1 VRSGKIAKR
10 KEKKAIMSMHVPAIS
25 QPQAWVLAIRPKTLP
40 AAVSPVIVGA
50 ALAAADGRFAL
61 WPVLAALLGALLLQ
75 IGSNLANDYFDALHG
90 ADTPDRLGPT
100 RVTAAGLITPAAMR
114 AGMVVVFA
122 LSALVGLYLVW
133 LGGWPILVIG
143 VAAILAALAYTG
155 GPKPF
160 GYMGLGDLF
169 VFLFFGPVAVCGTYY
184 LQAHSVSF
192 DALLASLSMGA
203 LITAILV
210 VNNLRDIDSDRTAG
224 KYTLAVR
231 WGREG
236 ARIEYITLLAL
247 AYTALLILAI
257 SDGSLWMLAPL
268 LTLPRALSLITTI
281 RRATDGP
288 TLNAALA
295 GTAQLSLLFAIALSL
310 GFLLS

>member
-1 VRSGKIAKR
+1 
-10 KEKKAIMSMHVPAIS
+10 MSMHVPAIS
-25 QPQAWVLAIRPKTLP
+25 QPKAWVLAIRPKTLP

-50 ALAAADGRFAL
+50 ALAAADGHFAF

-75 IGSNLANDYFDALHG
+75 IGSNLANDYFDAQHG

-114 AGMVVVFA
+114 AGMMVVFA
-122 LSALVGLYLVW
+122 LAALVGLYLIWV
-133 LGGWPILVIG
+133 GGWPIFLIG
-143 VAAILAALAYTG
+143 VASILAALAYTG

-169 VFLFFGPVAVCGTYY
+169 VFLFFGPIALCGTYY
-184 LQAHSVSF
+184 LQAQSVSL

-210 VNNLRDIDSDRTAG
+210 VNNLRDIDSDRAAG

-231 WGREG
+231 WGRKG
-236 ARIEYITLLAL
+236 ARDEYIILLAL
-247 AYTALLILAI
+247 AYGVSLILAI
-257 SDGSLWMLAPL
+257 SNLSFWLLAPL
-268 LTLPRALSLITTI
+268 LTLLRAFSLIATI
-281 RRATDGP
+281 RHATDGP
-288 TLNAALA
+288 ALNAALA